1 MELLWVS
8 EGYKMKINLNIRN
21 RYILLGD
28 MVLSIISVV
37 GAYILRLE
45 LIEVFSNYYLSL
57 LWLLLFAITIKPIT
71 YYFFGLY
78 RKMWVYASIRE
89 LKLILFAVTVSSA
102 SISVI
107 MLILFANHVF
117 VSFPRSV
124 LVIDW
129 ILSILFVGGLRFG
142 LRVLFEGSKNK
153 AVNQGIRD
161 IKKKSLIIGAG
172 DMGAMV
178 AKEFQKNSL
187 LKTKPIGFLDDNPEK
202 YNQQLHGIPVV
213 GRLKDL
219 SKVINKYQV
228 NEVIIAIPSASGKAI
243 REITNIC
250 RKNKIPF
257 RTMPGIYELLGGT
270 AGVTRLREVQIA
282 DLLRRPPAQIDVDL
296 AGNMLE
302 GKTVLVT
309 GAGGSIGQELC
320 RQIARWSPAKLILL
334 GHGENSIFE
343 IYQSLKENYPSLP
356 VIISIA
362 DIRDACRIDQELL
375 RNQPQVVFHA
385 AAHKHVPLMEINVE
399 DCILNNVLGTQNI
412 INSCEKSK
420 VERLVLISTD
430 KAIRPV
436 SVMGASKRLAEML
449 VLDAAGRLKKPISV
463 VRFGNVLGSRGS
475 VVPLFKR
482 QIANG
487 GPVTVT
493 HPEMKRYFMTIPEA
507 VFLVIQSA
515 GMGKGG
521 ETFVLD
527 MGEQIKIVDLAE
539 DLIRLSGFEPGKEI
553 EIVFTGIRNGEKLSE
568 DLWNDGRKFS
578 KTDHPGIFHEEGQDK
593 IRGEELGEVV
603 KKLVDLSRAG
613 EGDQIINFLNEI
625 IPDAEIKHN
634 VQGNP
639 PNFNL

>member
-1 MELLWVS
+1 
-8 EGYKMKINLNIRN
+8 MKINLNIRN

-28 MVLSIISVV
+28 MILSIISVV

-57 LWLLLFAITIKPIT
+57 LWMLLFTLTIKPVT
-71 YYFFGLY
+71 YYLFGLY

-89 LKLILFAVTVSSA
+89 LKLIFIAVTVSSA
-102 SISVI
+102 LISVI
-107 MLILFANHVF
+107 MLILFANRVF

-142 LRVLFEGSKNK
+142 LRVLFEGNKNRV
-153 AVNQGIRD
+153 VNRQNRD
-161 IKKKSLIIGAG
+161 IMKKSLIIGAG

-178 AKEFQKNSL
+178 AREFQKNPL
-187 LKTKPIGFLDDNPEK
+187 LKSKPIGFLDDNPEK
-202 YNQQLHGIPVV
+202 YKQQLHGIPVI

-219 SKVINKYQV
+219 SKTIKKYQV
-228 NEVIIAIPSASGKAI
+228 NEVIIAIPSASGGVV
-243 REITNIC
+243 REIINIC

-257 RTMPGIYELLGGT
+257 RTMPGIYELLGG
-270 AGVTRLREVQIA
+270 AASVTRLREVQIA
-282 DLLRRPPAQIDVDL
+282 DLLRRSPAQITDALV
-296 AGNMLE
+296 GNILK
-302 GKTVLVT
+302 GQTVLVT

-320 RQIARWSPAKLILL
+320 RQIARWSPSKLILL

-343 IYQSLKENYPSLP
+343 TYQSLKEYYPSLS
-356 VIISIA
+356 VITSIA
-362 DIRDACRIDQELL
+362 DIRDACRIDQEFS

-385 AAHKHVPLMEINVE
+385 AAHKHVPLMETNVE

-412 INSCEKSK
+412 INSCEKNNI
-420 VERLVLISTD
+420 ERLVLISTD

-436 SVMGASKRLAEML
+436 SVMGASKRIAEML
-449 VLDAAGRLKKPISV
+449 VLDAAGRLKKPFSV

-507 VFLVIQSA
+507 VYLVLQST

-553 EIVFTGIRNGEKLSE
+553 EIVFTGIRDGEKLSE

-578 KTDHPGIFHEEGQDK
+578 KTDHPDISREEGQDK
-593 IRGEELGEVV
+593 TRGKELEKVV
-603 KKLVDLSRAG
+603 EKLANLSRKG
-613 EGDQIINFLNEI
+613 NGDQIVDFLNKI
-625 IPDAEIKHN
+625 IPDAEIKRN
-634 VQGNP
+634 LESNL
-639 PNFNL
+639 PNFDL

>member
-1 MELLWVS
+1 M
-8 EGYKMKINLNIRN
+8 
-21 RYILLGD
+21 
-28 MVLSIISVV
+28 
-37 GAYILRLE
+37 
-45 LIEVFSNYYLSL
+45 
-57 LWLLLFAITIKPIT
+57 LLFTLTIKPIT

-89 LKLILFAVTVSSA
+89 LKLIFLAVTVSSA
-102 SISVI
+102 LISVI
-107 MLILFANHVF
+107 MLILFANRVF

-142 LRVLFEGSKNK
+142 LRVLFEGNKNR
-153 AVNQGIRD
+153 AVSRQNKD
-161 IKKKSLIIGAG
+161 IEKKSLIIGAG

-178 AKEFQKNSL
+178 AREFQKNPL

-202 YNQQLHGIPVV
+202 YKQQLHGIPVI

-219 SKVINKYQV
+219 SKALKKHHV
-228 NEVIIAIPSASGKAI
+228 NEVIIAIPSASGGVV
-243 REITNIC
+243 REIINIC
-250 RKNKIPF
+250 RKNKIQF

-270 AGVTRLREVQIA
+270 ASVTRLREVQIA
-282 DLLRRPPAQIDVDL
+282 DLLRRSPTQITDDL
-296 AGNMLE
+296 AGNILT
-302 GKTVLVT
+302 GQTVLVT

-320 RQIARWSPAKLILL
+320 RQIARWSPSKLILL

-343 IYQSLKENYPSLP
+343 TYQSLKEYYPSLT
-356 VIISIA
+356 IISSIA
-362 DIRDACRIDQELL
+362 DIRDACRIDQEFS
-375 RNQPQVVFHA
+375 RNQPQVIFHT
-385 AAHKHVPLMEINVE
+385 AAHKHVPLMETNIE

-412 INSCEKSK
+412 INSCEKNN

-449 VLDAAGRLKKPISV
+449 VLDAAGRSKKPYSV

-507 VFLVIQSA
+507 VYLVLQSA

-539 DLIRLSGFEPGKEI
+539 DLIRLSGFEPGKGI
-553 EIVFTGIRNGEKLSE
+553 EIVFTGIRDGEKLSE
-568 DLWNDGRKFS
+568 DLWNIGRIFS
-578 KTDHPGIFHEEGQDK
+578 KTDHPDISREEWQDK
-593 IRGEELGEVV
+593 TRGKELEKVIDR
-603 KKLVDLSRAG
+603 LVNLSR
-613 EGDQIINFLNEI
+613 EGKSDQIIDFLNNI
-625 IPDAEIKHN
+625 IPDAEIKLN
-634 VQGNP
+634 FEGNLS
-639 PNFNL
+639 NFDL